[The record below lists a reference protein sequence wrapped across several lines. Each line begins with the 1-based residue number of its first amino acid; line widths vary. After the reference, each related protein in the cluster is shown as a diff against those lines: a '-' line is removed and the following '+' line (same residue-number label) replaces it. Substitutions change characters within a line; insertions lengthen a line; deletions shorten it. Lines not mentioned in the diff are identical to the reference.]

1 MPPPDTRGGPEPP
14 AGDKG
19 SSEGVFPTFLLVG
32 APHSGVNT
40 LAERLAVLSSVHL
53 PQAEPRFFEDRF
65 ELGPRWYRSRF
76 RPPTDARVVGDP
88 SSTVLAADID
98 HELVAARIDGLL
110 PGVRLVGVL
119 RDPAERSAL
128 HHRELI
134 LTGRIPAEEPFEV
147 FLRKAHGGDDPH
159 GVLSSNL
166 YGRHLLP
173 FARRF
178 RDRLLLIDHGAL
190 LEDPVDVLMDVAAH
204 LQMPLTIDEYNLV
217 EGHVTHDGRAHPLS
231 REARRIV
238 ASHAAEDLDLLR
250 DTTGF
255 DLAARHEPDT
265 PPRSRSTALHEVVL
279 HIGLHKTGT
288 TTIQQFFKL
297 NEVPLRASASVDYLS
312 VGLGNGAGH
321 HNLAWELVEPE
332 GRFDRG
338 RGGWDEAT
346 ARITSSP
353 YEKVLVSSEEFD
365 RLDEQQIS
373 DIAKHL
379 APFDVTVVLLLR
391 NQVDLALSLYRQGAK
406 QRKMP
411 DVLEFCAR
419 LSENDPRFDFQALVH
434 RWASIFGMERMIVQP
449 YEDVVDGLIEGFCA
463 MIGIDS
469 PGRLIEEWS
478 ERKFNESPQTGEALP
493 ASDVAAILEK
503 YADSNRMV
511 HQEICPLPPEYFPED
526 VSGPRRV

>member
-1 MPPPDTRGGPEPP
+1 MPPPDAHGGPEPP
-14 AGDKG
+14 AADEG
-19 SSEGVFPTFLLVG
+19 SSQGVFPTFLLVG
-32 APHSGVNT
+32 APHSGVST

-53 PQAEPRFFEDRF
+53 PSAEPRFFEDRF

-76 RPPTDARVVGDP
+76 RPPTDAHVVGDLL
-88 SSTVLAADID
+88 STVLAPEVDQ
-98 HELVAARIDGLL
+98 ELVAARIDGLL

-128 HHRELI
+128 HYRELI
-134 LTGRIPAEEPFEV
+134 LTGRVPTEEPLEV
-147 FLRKAHGGDDPH
+147 FLQKAREGDDPH
-159 GVLSSNL
+159 GILSSSL
-166 YGRHLLP
+166 YGQHLLP

-178 RDRLLLIDHGAL
+178 RDRLHLIDHAAL
-190 LEDPVDVLMDVAAH
+190 LEDPVDVLLDVVAH
-204 LQMPLTIDEYNLV
+204 LQVPLTIDEYDLIQ
-217 EGHVTHDGRAHPLS
+217 GHAPRDGHAHAVS
-231 REARRIV
+231 RKARRIV

-255 DLAARHEPDT
+255 DLAARHEPDDS
-265 PPRSRSTALHEVVL
+265 PRSRSTALHEVVL

-338 RGGWDEAT
+338 HGGWDGAT
-346 ARITSSP
+346 ARISSSP
-353 YEKVLVSSEEFD
+353 YEKVLISSEELD
-365 RLDEQQIS
+365 RLDEQQIE

-406 QRKMP
+406 QREMP
-411 DVLEFCAR
+411 DVLEFCTR
-419 LSENDPRFDFQALVH
+419 LSENDARFDFQALVH
-434 RWASIFGMERMIVQP
+434 RWASIFGMERMIVRP
-449 YEDVVDGLIEGFCA
+449 YEDVADGLIEGFCA
-463 MIGIDS
+463 LIGIDS
-469 PGRLIEEWS
+469 PDRLIEEWS
-478 ERKFNESPQTGEALP
+478 ERRFNESPQTGEVLP
-493 ASDVAAILEK
+493 ASDVVAILEK
-503 YADSNRMV
+503 SADSNRMV